1 MEALYRQGRLPG
13 AIYSGRGQEGTHV
26 GVTYALRGDDSL
38 FPTHRDL
45 SAQLTKGLDLQRV
58 MAQFW
63 GRIDGYTRGRDGNS
77 HIGDWQGNRTWTVMS
92 HLPIAYPVACGAALA
107 YQRKGEHRVAM
118 AICGDGATSNGRW
131 HEALNVSAIY
141 RLPVVWVVNNNLY
154 AYSTPN
160 PLEFPVPTIAERAGA
175 YGMPGVRIDAQDVLD
190 VYRAAHEAVERAR
203 EGGGP
208 TLIECV
214 SLRWRG
220 HAGHDPAKYV
230 PTSSSRSSWRTRTR
244 CADSRSSCGPGRRD
258 EQDVAEID
266 ERVRAAFEAGYE
278 FALSSPFPEPG
289 DVTRGLCR
297 TTGTGRASRAGAE
310 GRRPDGDEDGRGW
323 GRRTRRGTARQ
334 THRRRARPRTSSR
347 SPRPCGRRWSA
358 TSACSCSGRTSAP
371 TAARSRSPRGSSSG
385 SVPSA

>member
-1 MEALYRQGRLPG
+1 MATRVKDKKAAAEKWRVGLSDDQLKDILHKLKLCRYFDERMEALYRQGRLPG

-26 GVTYALRGDDSL
+26 GAVYPLRDDDSL

-45 SAQLTKGLDLQRV
+45 SAQLTKGLELRRV

-107 YQRKGEHRVAM
+107 YKRRGEPRVAM

-141 RLPVVWVVNNNLY
+141 DLPVVWVVNNNLY
-154 AYSTPN
+154 AYSAPN
-160 PLEFPVPTIAERAGA
+160 PLEFPVPTVAERAGA
-175 YGMPGVRIDAQDVLD
+175 YRMPGVLVDGANVLD
-190 VYRAAHEAVERAR
+190 VYRAASEAVDRAR

-208 TLIECV
+208 TLIESV

-230 PTSSSRSSWRTRTR
+230 PKELLEDYMQNKDPVKRFEELLRSN
-244 CADSRSSCGPGRRD
+244 GVVD
-258 EQDVAEID
+258 ETTVKELD
-266 ERVRAAFEAGYE
+266 ERIQQEFEEGYE
-278 FALSSPFPEPG
+278 FAQNSPFPEPG
-289 DVTRGLCR
+289 DVTKGLWV
-297 TTGTGRASRAGAE
+297 
-310 GRRPDGDEDGRGW
+310 EDGYWTSEPGRG
-323 GRRTRRGTARQ
+323 GGTQ
-334 THRRRARPRTSSR
+334 T
-347 SPRPCGRRWSA
+347 
-358 TSACSCSGRTSAP
+358 
-371 TAARSRSPRGSSSG
+371 
-385 SVPSA
+385 

>member
-1 MEALYRQGRLPG
+1 MATRVKDKKAAAEKWRVGLSDDQLKDILHKLKLCRYFDERMEALYRQGRLPG

-26 GVTYALRGDDSL
+26 GVVYPLRDDDSL

-45 SAQLTKGLDLQRV
+45 SAQLTKGLELRRV

-107 YQRKGEHRVAM
+107 YKRRGEPRVAM

-141 RLPVVWVVNNNLY
+141 ELPVVWVVNNNLY
-154 AYSTPN
+154 AYSAPN
-160 PLEFPVPTIAERAGA
+160 PLEFPVPTVAERAGA
-175 YGMPGVRIDAQDVLD
+175 YRMPGVRVDGANVLD
-190 VYRAAHEAVERAR
+190 VYRAASEAVDRAR

-208 TLIECV
+208 TLIESV

-230 PTSSSRSSWRTRTR
+230 PKELLEDYMQNKDPVKRFEELLRSN
-244 CADSRSSCGPGRRD
+244 GVVD
-258 EQDVAEID
+258 ETTVKELD
-266 ERVRAAFEAGYE
+266 ERIQQEFEEGYE
-278 FALSSPFPEPG
+278 FAQNSPFPEPG
-289 DVTRGLCR
+289 DVTKGLWV
-297 TTGTGRASRAGAE
+297 
-310 GRRPDGDEDGRGW
+310 EDGYWTSEPGRG
-323 GRRTRRGTARQ
+323 GGTQ
-334 THRRRARPRTSSR
+334 T
-347 SPRPCGRRWSA
+347 
-358 TSACSCSGRTSAP
+358 
-371 TAARSRSPRGSSSG
+371 
-385 SVPSA
+385 